1 MLKYSSY
8 QSIYEQPSFRRPV
21 VERILHKSN
30 WPNRR
35 FFQMITLLVI
45 LVVTCTGVVTALAA
59 SSDDKLAETELAQV
73 IVMSGDTLW
82 EIAVEHK
89 PANQDTRIYVEKL
102 KRINGLGTSK
112 IQAGDV
118 LLLPAR

>member
-21 VERILHKSN
+21 VERILHKST
-30 WPNRR
+30 WPKRR

-102 KRINGLGTSK
+102 KQINGLGTSR

>member
-8 QSIYEQPSFRRPV
+8 QSIYEQPSLHRPMV
-21 VERILHKSN
+21 KRVLHKST

-35 FFQMITLLVI
+35 MFQIMTLLMI
-45 LVVTCTGVVTALAA
+45 LLVTCTGVVTALAA
-59 SSDDKLAETELAQV
+59 SSEDKSTEVELAQV

-82 EIAVEHK
+82 EIAVAHK

-102 KRINGLGTSK
+102 KRINGLKTSS
-112 IQAGDV
+112 IQSGDV

>member
-8 QSIYEQPSFRRPV
+8 RSIYEQPSLRRPV
-21 VERILHKSN
+21 VERVLHKST
-30 WPNRR
+30 WPNLR
-35 FFQMITLLVI
+35 FFQMITLLVV

-59 SSDDKLAETELAQV
+59 SSDDKSIETELAQV
-73 IVMSGDTLW
+73 VVMSGDTLW
-82 EIAVEHK
+82 EIAVAHK

-102 KRINGLGTSK
+102 KRANGLETSK

-118 LLLPAR
+118 LLLPTR